1 MNKNYYLVIIL
12 LCWLN
17 QSEIYAQDEAEDN
30 IEEINFSA
38 KKSSYI
44 NFIDSYVS
52 HINNSSK
59 DTDNFSKEDKNSINT
74 GKGFK
79 NNTSKKRVIYR
90 NNEIV
95 KIKTIELLD
104 HNFIKLKSFY
114 YNNNHLIYIKVN
126 ELLPSKTQRVR
137 SYQKALYYH
146 NNKLLLDSNLKDKK
160 YENKFLLNLG
170 QKKLQEEYQFE
181 LDG

>member
-1 MNKNYYLVIIL
+1 MKKVFYLVLIL
-12 LCWLN
+12 LCGLN
-17 QSEIYAQDEAEDN
+17 QSVMYAQDEAQDK
-30 IEEINFSA
+30 IEEINFTA
-38 KKSSYI
+38 KENSYI

-52 HINNSSK
+52 HINLSSK
-59 DTDNFSKEDKNSINT
+59 DSDNFSEADQKSINAK
-74 GKGFK
+74 KGFK

-95 KIKTIELLD
+95 KIKYTEILD

-126 ELLPSKTQRVR
+126 ELLPSNTKKVRTYQR
-137 SYQKALYYH
+137 ALYFH
-146 NNKLLLDSNLKDKK
+146 NSKLLLDSNEKDKK
-160 YENKFLLNLG
+160 YNDKFLLNLG

-181 LDG
+181 LDD